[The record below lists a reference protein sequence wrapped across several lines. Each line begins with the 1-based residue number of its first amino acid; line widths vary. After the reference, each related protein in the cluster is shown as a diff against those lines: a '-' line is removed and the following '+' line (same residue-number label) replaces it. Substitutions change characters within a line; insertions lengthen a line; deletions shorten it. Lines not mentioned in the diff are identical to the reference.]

1 MAISY
6 NRLWKLLID
15 KDLKKTDLV
24 KLACVS
30 SNVIAS
36 LGQNKNVSL
45 DSLEKICTSLNCNI
59 EDIME
64 FIRTEDKDKNRDGEL
79 EYGLQKTTEKD

>member
-15 KDLKKTDLV
+15 KGLKKTDLV
-24 KLACVS
+24 KIAGIS
-30 SNVIAS
+30 SNVVAS
-36 LGQNKNVSL
+36 LGQNKSVSL
-45 DSLEKICTSLNCNI
+45 DSLEKICTSLDCNI

-64 FIRTEDKDKNRDGEL
+64 FIRTEEEDKSRDGGHL
-79 EYGLQKTTEKD
+79 W

>member
-15 KDLKKTDLV
+15 KDMNKTDLRSRAGISTNALA
-24 KLACVS
+24 KL
-30 SNVIAS
+30 
-36 LGQNKNVSL
+36 GKNQSVNTGV
-45 DSLEKICTSLNCNI
+45 LEKICLALDCRI

-64 FIRTEDKDKNRDGEL
+64 ITEEAEAKAKE
-79 EYGLQKTTEKD
+79 KT

>member
-15 KDLKKTDLV
+15 KGLKKTDLV
-24 KLACVS
+24 KIAGIS
-30 SNVIAS
+30 SNVVAS
-36 LGQNKNVSL
+36 LGQNRSVSL
-45 DSLEKICTSLNCNI
+45 DSLEKICTSLDCNI

-64 FIRTEDKDKNRDGEL
+64 FTRQKEDDKSRDGGL

>member
-24 KLACVS
+24 KLAGIS
-30 SNVIAS
+30 SNVVAS
-36 LGQNKNVSL
+36 LGQNKSVSL
-45 DSLEKICTSLNCNI
+45 DSLEKICTSLDCNI

-64 FIRTEDKDKNRDGEL
+64 FTRQKRETKAEMEDTYDREG
-79 EYGLQKTTEKD
+79 

>member
-15 KDLKKTDLV
+15 KELKKTDLV
-24 KLACVS
+24 KLAGVS
-30 SNVIAS
+30 SNVVAS
-36 LGQNKNVSL
+36 LGQNKSVSL
-45 DSLEKICTSLNCNI
+45 DSLEKICTSLDCNI

-64 FIRTEDKDKNRDGEL
+64 FTRQKKDDKSRDGGHL
-79 EYGLQKTTEKD
+79 

>member
-15 KDLKKTDLV
+15 KGLKKTDLV
-24 KLACVS
+24 KIAGIS
-30 SNVIAS
+30 SNVVAS
-36 LGQNKNVSL
+36 LGQNRSVSL
-45 DSLEKICTSLNCNI
+45 DSLEKICISLDCNI

-64 FIRTEDKDKNRDGEL
+64 FTRQKEEDKSRDGGHL
-79 EYGLQKTTEKD
+79 

>member
-15 KDLKKTDLV
+15 KGLKKTDLV
-24 KLACVS
+24 KLAGVS
-30 SNVIAS
+30 SNVVAS
-36 LGQNKNVSL
+36 LGQNKGVSL
-45 DSLEKICTSLNCNI
+45 DSLEKICTSLDCNI

-64 FIRTEDKDKNRDGEL
+64 FTRTE
-79 EYGLQKTTEKD
+79 EKGKSRVGGQL

>member
-24 KLACVS
+24 RLAGVS
-30 SNVIAS
+30 SNVVAS
-36 LGQNKNVSL
+36 LGQNKSVSL
-45 DSLEKICTSLNCNI
+45 DSLEKICIALNCNI

-64 FIRTEDKDKNRDGEL
+64 FIRHKEEDKGRDGGL
-79 EYGLQKTTEKD
+79 EYGL

>member
-24 KLACVS
+24 RLAGVS
-30 SNVIAS
+30 SNVVAS
-36 LGQNKNVSL
+36 LGQNKSVSL
-45 DSLEKICTSLNCNI
+45 DSLEKICIALNCNI

-64 FIRTEDKDKNRDGEL
+64 FIRHKEEDKGRDMEDTYDR
-79 EYGLQKTTEKD
+79 ES

>member
-15 KDLKKTDLV
+15 KELKKTDLV
-24 KLACVS
+24 KLAGVS
-30 SNVIAS
+30 SNVVAS
-36 LGQNKNVSL
+36 LGQNKSVSL
-45 DSLEKICTSLNCNI
+45 DSLEKICTSLDCNI

-64 FIRTEDKDKNRDGEL
+64 FTRQKEDDKSRDGGQL
-79 EYGLQKTTEKD
+79 

>member
-15 KDLKKTDLV
+15 KNLKKTDLV
-24 KLACVS
+24 KLAGVS
-30 SNVIAS
+30 SNVVAS
-36 LGQNKNVSL
+36 LGQNKSVSL
-45 DSLEKICTSLNCNI
+45 DSLEKICISLDCSI

-64 FIRTEDKDKNRDGEL
+64 FTQQKERDKEKDRDG
-79 EYGLQKTTEKD
+79 GLVIK

>member
-15 KDLKKTDLV
+15 KELKKTDLV
-24 KLACVS
+24 KLAGVS
-30 SNVIAS
+30 SNVVAS
-36 LGQNKNVSL
+36 LGQNKSVSL
-45 DSLEKICTSLNCNI
+45 DSLEKICTSLDCNI

-64 FIRTEDKDKNRDGEL
+64 FTRKKEDDKSRDGGHL
-79 EYGLQKTTEKD
+79 

>member
-15 KDLKKTDLV
+15 KELKKTDLV
-24 KLACVS
+24 KLAGIS
-30 SNVIAS
+30 SNVVAS
-36 LGQNKNVSL
+36 LGQNKSVSL
-45 DSLEKICTSLNCNI
+45 DSLEKICTSLDCNI

-64 FIRTEDKDKNRDGEL
+64 FTRQKEGDKSRDGGHL
-79 EYGLQKTTEKD
+79 W

>member
-15 KDLKKTDLV
+15 KGLKKTDLV
-24 KLACVS
+24 KIAGIS
-30 SNVIAS
+30 SNVVAS
-36 LGQNKNVSL
+36 LGQNKSVSL
-45 DSLEKICTSLNCNI
+45 DSLEKICTSLDCNI

-64 FIRTEDKDKNRDGEL
+64 FIRIEEDDKSRDGGHL
-79 EYGLQKTTEKD
+79 

>member
-15 KDLKKTDLV
+15 KELKKTDLV
-24 KLACVS
+24 KLAGIS
-30 SNVIAS
+30 SNVVAS
-36 LGQNKNVSL
+36 LGQNKSVSL
-45 DSLEKICTSLNCNI
+45 DSLEKICTSLDCNI

-64 FIRTEDKDKNRDGEL
+64 FTGQKEVDKSRDGGHL
-79 EYGLQKTTEKD
+79 

>member
-24 KLACVS
+24 KLAGIS
-30 SNVIAS
+30 SNVVAS
-36 LGQNKNVSL
+36 LGQNKSVSL
-45 DSLEKICTSLNCNI
+45 DSLEKICTSLDCNI

-64 FIRTEDKDKNRDGEL
+64 FTG
-79 EYGLQKTTEKD
+79 TEKTREKMEAEY